1 MEMLDELDFVYDRA
15 CYLKLNG
22 YPKVYN
28 ETIEYYIDSFISIF
42 EKLRD
47 NGLKDNVYEKYKKI
61 MRELLK
67 DYKYSSFKKKIKYNI
82 FNISLN
88 LYYYTKKF
96 LKKVDNLF
104 ANFINNISNFI
115 MKLKFKRYCK
125 ENKEKNIIFNCPNHR

>member
-1 MEMLDELDFVYDRA
+1 
-15 CYLKLNG
+15 
-22 YPKVYN
+22 
-28 ETIEYYIDSFISIF
+28 
-42 EKLRD
+42 
-47 NGLKDNVYEKYKKI
+47 